1 MLNSFFG
8 YGSLVNTATHDYP
21 NTRPANLPGW
31 RRQWVQSTINNFA
44 FLTAIPDPLNQ
55 IAGLIADIGD
65 IGWRILDQREAAYD
79 RVMLNTKRFN
89 GIKIYLAKPSAIAPA
104 GSGKP
109 VLLSYLDCVVQG
121 YNTVY
126 GHDGVRDFFRSTSG
140 WDTPIL
146 DDRKEPI
153 YPRAQVLLN
162 SETNLTD
169 DHIRMVGATVIQQS
183 GCTR

>member
-8 YGSLVNTATHDYP
+8 YGSLVNAATHDYP
-21 NTRPANLPGW
+21 NARSANLPGW
-31 RRQWVQSTINNFA
+31 RRQWVQSTTNNFA
-44 FLTAIPDPLNQ
+44 FLTATPDPLNQ

-104 GSGKP
+104 GGGKP

-126 GHDGVRDFFRSTSG
+126 GHDGVRDFFCSTSG

-153 YPRAQVLLN
+153 YSRAQVLLN